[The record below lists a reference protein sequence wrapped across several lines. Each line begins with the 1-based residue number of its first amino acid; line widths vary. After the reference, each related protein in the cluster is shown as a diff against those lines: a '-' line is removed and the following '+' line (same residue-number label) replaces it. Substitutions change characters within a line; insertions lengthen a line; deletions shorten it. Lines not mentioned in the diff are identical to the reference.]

1 MTIRNDQTGAVVQ
14 SFAPYDSSVTSGV
27 HVTTADVD
35 GDGNPDIITSAG
47 PGGRPQPVKVFSGK
61 DLHLIGSFYPFGAR
75 YRGPLAVTSG
85 DLDADGHADIIVGRG
100 AVARV
105 FDGSTLAPVD
115 TVRIPTCPTRTAY
128 TLSAPDVNRDGFSD
142 LVVRRRNG
150 SVRTIDGHT
159 LTHRR
164 ALRSLA
170 QYQRA
175 LARQILG
182 PQR

>member
-1 MTIRNDQTGAVVQ
+1 
-14 SFAPYDSSVTSGV
+14 
-27 HVTTADVD
+27 
-35 GDGNPDIITSAG
+35 
-47 PGGRPQPVKVFSGK
+47 VKVFSGK

-75 YRGPLAVTSG
+75 YRGPLTVTSG
-85 DLDADGHADIIVGRG
+85 DVDADGHADIIVARG

-105 FDGSTLAPVD
+105 FDGETLAPVD
-115 TVRIPTCPTRTAY
+115 AVRIPAYRTRAGY

-150 SVRTIDGHT
+150 SIRSIDGHS

-170 QYQRA
+170 QHRRD
-175 LARQILG
+175 LARQVLG
-182 PQR
+182 GARR